1 MRRPRR
7 PGCPGGSGGSG
18 GLRLLV
24 CLLLLSGRPGVCSAV
39 SAHGCLFDR
48 RLCSHLEVCIQDG
61 LFGQCQAGVGQAR
74 PLLQVTSPVLQRLQ
88 GVLRQLMSQGLS
100 WHDDLTQHVISQEME
115 RIPRLRPP
123 EPHPRDRSGLVPRR
137 LGPAGELLSQ
147 GSPTGSSPAP
157 QGLSRPPGGGN
168 GAGVGSP
175 LSSLQAELLPPL
187 LEHLLMPPQP
197 PHPALT
203 YEPALLQPYLF
214 HQFGSRDGSR
224 GSESSSGVVGAGHLP
239 KAESPAVFSRSI
251 SKAILGTHSGHSY
264 GDLTGPSPA
273 QLFQD
278 SGLLYMAQELPVP
291 GRARVP
297 RLPEEGG
304 SSRAED
310 SSEGHEEEVL
320 GGHGEKSPP
329 QAAQPADVSLQR
341 LAAVLAGYGVELRQ
355 LTPEQLSTLLTL
367 LQLLPRGTGR
377 NLGGAIN
384 VAGADVKKTIEE
396 QTQRRD
402 TAEARPPIPLL
413 PGHPTSSP
421 TSSEVQQVLSPG
433 FPEPP
438 QTSSPLG
445 TSSVLLEKKS
455 PLGQSQ
461 PTVVGQPSA
470 RPSAEEYGYIVT
482 DQKPL
487 SLANGVTLLEIL
499 AEHAHM
505 SSGSFINISV
515 VGPAVTFRIRH
526 NEQNLSLADVTQQAG
541 LVKSELEAQTGLQI
555 LQTGVGQREEAAAVL
570 PRQAHGISPMRS
582 VLLTVVA
589 LAGVAGLLVA
599 LAVAL
604 CMRHHS
610 RQRDKE
616 RLAALGPE
624 GAHGDT
630 TFEYQDLCRQH
641 MATKSLFNRAEGQPE
656 PSRVSSVSSQF
667 SDAAQASPSSHS
679 STPSWCEEPAQANMD
694 ISTGHMILAYME
706 DHLRNRDRLA
716 KEWQALCA
724 YQAEPNTCATAQGE
738 GNIKK
743 NRHPDFLP
751 YDHARI
757 KLKVESSPS
766 RSDYINASPIIEHDP
781 RMPAY
786 IATQGPLSHTIAD
799 FWQMVWESGCT
810 VIVMLTPLV
819 EDGVK
824 QCDRY
829 WPDEG
834 SSLYHVY
841 EVNLVSEH
849 IWCEDFLVRSFYLKN
864 VQTQETRTLTQ
875 FHFLSWPAEGTPAST
890 RPLLD
895 FRRKVN
901 KCYRGR
907 SCPIIVHCSDGAGRT
922 GTYILIDMV
931 LNRMAKGVKEIDI
944 AATLEHVRDQRPG
957 LVRSKD
963 QFEFALTAVAEEVNA
978 ILKAL
983 PQ

>member
-7 PGCPGGSGGSG
+7 PGGPGGSGA
-18 GLRLLV
+18 LRLLV
-24 CLLLLSGRPGVCSAV
+24 CLLLLSGRPGGCSAI

-115 RIPRLRPP
+115 RIPRLHPS
-123 EPHPRDRSGLVPRR
+123 ELHPRDRSGLMPRR
-137 LGPAGELLSQ
+137 PGPAGELLSQ
-147 GSPTGSSPAP
+147 GNPTGSSPAA
-157 QGLSRPPGGGN
+157 QGLPRPPGGGN
-168 GAGVGSP
+168 EAGVGSP

-203 YEPALLQPYLF
+203 YESALLQPYLF
-214 HQFGSRDGSR
+214 HQFGPRDGSR
-224 GSESSSGVVGAGHLP
+224 SSESSPGVVGVGHLP
-239 KAESPAVFSRSI
+239 KAEAPALFSRSA
-251 SKAILGTHSGHSY
+251 SKAILGAQSGHSF
-264 GDLTGPSPA
+264 GDLPGPSPA

-291 GRARVP
+291 GRARVQK
-297 RLPEEGG
+297 LPEQGG
-304 SSRAED
+304 SSQAED
-310 SSEGHEEEVL
+310 SSEGYEEVL
-320 GGHGEKSPP
+320 GGHEEKSPS
-329 QAAQPADVSLQR
+329 QAVQPDITMQR

-367 LQLLPRGTGR
+367 LQLLPKGTGR
-377 NLGGAIN
+377 NLVGAVN
-384 VAGADVKKTIEE
+384 VGADVKKTIEE
-396 QTQRRD
+396 HVQKGN
-402 TAEARPPIPLL
+402 TAERRPPTPLL
-413 PGHPTSSP
+413 PGYPTASP
-421 TSSEVQQVLSPG
+421 TSNEVQQVLSPG
-433 FPEPP
+433 IPEPP
-438 QTSSPLG
+438 QTAGPPG
-445 TSSVLLEKKS
+445 VSSVLLEKKS
-455 PLGQSQ
+455 PLSQSQ
-461 PTVVGQPSA
+461 SQSTAVGQPSA

-482 DQKPL
+482 DQ
-487 SLANGVTLLEIL
+487 N
-499 AEHAHM
+499 
-505 SSGSFINISV
+505 V

-526 NEQNLSLADVTQQAG
+526 NEQNLSLADVTRQAG
-541 LVKSELEAQTGLQI
+541 LVKSELEAKTGLQI

-582 VLLTVVA
+582 VLLTLVA

-738 GNIKK
+738 SNIKK

>member
-7 PGCPGGSGGSG
+7 PGGPGGSG
-18 GLRLLV
+18 GLRVLL
-24 CLLLLSGRPGVCSAV
+24 CLLLLSSRPGGCSAI
-39 SAHGCLFDR
+39 SAH
-48 RLCSHLEVCIQDG
+48 
-61 LFGQCQAGVGQAR
+61 
-74 PLLQVTSPVLQRLQ
+74 
-88 GVLRQLMSQGLS
+88 GLS
-100 WHDDLTQHVISQEME
+100 WHDDLTQYVISQEME
-115 RIPRLRPP
+115 RIPRLHPP
-123 EPHPRDRSGLVPRR
+123 EPRPRDRSGLVPRR
-137 LGPAGELLSQ
+137 PGPAGELLLQ
-147 GSPTGSSPAP
+147 GIPTGSTPAAQHRLP
-157 QGLSRPPGGGN
+157 QPPVGGG
-168 GAGVGSP
+168 GAGAGSP
-175 LSSLQAELLPPL
+175 LSPLQAELLPPL
-187 LEHLLMPPQP
+187 LEHLLLPPQA
-197 PHPALT
+197 PHPALS

-224 GSESSSGVVGAGHLP
+224 GSESSPGMISVGPLP
-239 KAESPAVFSRSI
+239 KAEPSTLFSRTA
-251 SKAILGTHSGHSY
+251 SKGMFGAPSDHSY
-264 GDLTGPSPA
+264 GDPPGPSPG
-273 QLFQD
+273 QLFQE
-278 SGLLYMAQELPVP
+278 SGLLYLAQELPAP
-291 GRARVP
+291 SRARAP
-297 RLPEEGG
+297 RLPEQGD
-304 SSRAED
+304 SSRAQD
-310 SSEGHEEEVL
+310 SSEGYEEEGL
-320 GGHGEKSPP
+320 EGHREKPPSP
-329 QAAQPADVSLQR
+329 AELPADVTLQR

-355 LTPEQLSTLLTL
+355 LTPEQLSTLSTL
-367 LQLLPRGTGR
+367 LQLLPKGAGR
-377 NLGGAIN
+377 NLGGVVN
-384 VAGADVKKTIEE
+384 VGTDIKKTTEE
-396 QTQRRD
+396 QVQRGS
-402 TAEARPPIPLL
+402 TAEPPPPTPSL
-413 PGHPTSSP
+413 PGYPTASP
-421 TSSEVQQVLSPG
+421 TSNKAQQVLSSG
-433 FPEPP
+433 
-438 QTSSPLG
+438 SSESPRAASHLV
-445 TSSVLLEKKS
+445 TPVLLEKKS
-455 PLGQSQ
+455 PPGQSQ
-461 PTVVGQPSA
+461 PPVVRRPAAQ
-470 RPSAEEYGYIVT
+470 PSAEEYGYIVT

-487 SLANGVTLLEIL
+487 SLAAGVKLLEIL
-499 AEHAHM
+499 AEHVHV

-515 VGPAVTFRIRH
+515 VGPALTFRIRH

-570 PRQAHGISPMRS
+570 PRPAHSTSPMRS
-582 VLLTVVA
+582 VLLTLVA

-604 CMRHHS
+604 CVRQHA

-641 MATKSLFNRAEGQPE
+641 MATKSLFSRAEGPPE

-706 DHLRNRDRLA
+706 DHLRNRGRLA

-738 GNIKK
+738 GNVKK

>member
-1 MRRPRR
+1 MRRLWR
-7 PGCPGGSGGSG
+7 PGGPGEAG
-18 GLRLLV
+18 GLRLLL
-24 CLLLLSGRPGVCSAV
+24 CLLLLSSRPGGCSAI

-61 LFGQCQAGVGQAR
+61 LFGQCQVGVGQVR

-100 WHDDLTQHVISQEME
+100 WHDDLTQYVISQEME
-115 RIPRLRPP
+115 RIPRRRPP
-123 EPHPRDRSGLVPRR
+123 DPWPRDRSGLAPRR
-137 LGPAGELLSQ
+137 PGPAGDLLSQ
-147 GSPTGSSPAP
+147 ATPTGPAP
-157 QGLSRPPGGGN
+157 AAYLLPQPPPGAGRA
-168 GAGVGSP
+168 GASSSLSP
-175 LSSLQAELLPPL
+175 LQAELLPPL
-187 LEHLLMPPQP
+187 LEHLLLSPQP

-203 YEPALLQPYLF
+203 YEPTLLQPYLF
-214 HQFGSRDGSR
+214 HQFGSRDGSE
-224 GSESSSGVVGAGHLP
+224 GSESPPGMVSVGSLS
-239 KAESPAVFSRSI
+239 KAKPPNFFSRAAT
-251 SKAILGTHSGHSY
+251 KGMFGPHSGHSY
-264 GDLTGPSPA
+264 GDPPGISPA

-278 SGLLYMAQELPVP
+278 SGLLYQAVEPPVP
-291 GRARVP
+291 SRVRVP
-297 RLPEEGG
+297 RLPEQGVSGQADSEKEG
-304 SSRAED
+304 
-310 SSEGHEEEVL
+310 L
-320 GGHGEKSPP
+320 GGHGDTPSFP
-329 QAAQPADVSLQR
+329 AGQPDGSLQR
-341 LAAVLAGYGVELRQ
+341 LAALLAGYGVELRQ
-355 LTPEQLSTLLTL
+355 LTPEQLSTLSTL
-367 LQLLPRGTGR
+367 LQLLPKGAGR
-377 NLGGAIN
+377 NMGEVTNADADIKKPVEQQVQDGGT
-384 VAGADVKKTIEE
+384 AGPLPPTPSLP
-396 QTQRRD
+396 
-402 TAEARPPIPLL
+402 EA
-413 PGHPTSSP
+413 PTGSP
-421 TSSEVQQVLSPG
+421 TSSKSQQVLGS
-433 FPEPP
+433 PEPP
-438 QTSSPLG
+438 KAATRPA
-445 TSSVLLEKKS
+445 TPVLLEKKS

-461 PTVVGQPSA
+461 PTVAGQPSA
-470 RPSAEEYGYIVT
+470 RPLAEEYGYIVT

-487 SLANGVTLLEIL
+487 SLAAGVKLLELL
-499 AEHAHM
+499 AKHMHM

-515 VGPAVTFRIRH
+515 VGPALTFRIRH

-541 LVKSELEAQTGLQI
+541 LVKSELETQTELRI

-570 PRQAHGISPMRS
+570 PRAAHGTPPVRS
-582 VLLTVVA
+582 VLLTLVA

-604 CMRHHS
+604 CMRQHA
-610 RQRDKE
+610 RQQDKE
-616 RLAALGPE
+616 HLAALGPE

-630 TFEYQDLCRQH
+630 TFEYQVRSPR
-641 MATKSLFNRAEGQPE
+641 SL
-656 PSRVSSVSSQF
+656 
-667 SDAAQASPSSHS
+667 
-679 STPSWCEEPAQANMD
+679 
-694 ISTGHMILAYME
+694 
-706 DHLRNRDRLA
+706 LRR
-716 KEWQALCA
+716 
-724 YQAEPNTCATAQGE
+724 GI
-738 GNIKK
+738 G
-743 NRHPDFLP
+743 
-751 YDHARI
+751 
-757 KLKVESSPS
+757 
-766 RSDYINASPIIEHDP
+766 IEHDP

-922 GTYILIDMV
+922 GTYILVDMV

-957 LVRSKD
+957 LVRTKD

>member
-7 PGCPGGSGGSG
+7 PGGLGGPG
-18 GLRLLV
+18 GLRLLL
-24 CLLLLSGRPGVCSAV
+24 CLLLLSSRPGGCSAI
-39 SAHGCLFDR
+39 SAHGQER
-48 RLCSHLEVCIQDG
+48 TRAGGSMGPDG
-61 LFGQCQAGVGQAR
+61 LFGQCQVGVGQAR
-74 PLLQVTSPVLQRLQ
+74 PILQVTSPVLQRLQ

-100 WHDDLTQHVISQEME
+100 WHDDLTQYVISQEME

-123 EPHPRDRSGLVPRR
+123 EPHPRDRSGLAPRR
-137 LGPAGELLSQ
+137 PGPTGKLLFQ
-147 GSPTGSSPAP
+147 GVPTGSAPAAQHRLP
-157 QGLSRPPGGGN
+157 RPPVGGD
-168 GAGVGSP
+168 GAGVGSS
-175 LSSLQAELLPPL
+175 LSPLQAELLPPL
-187 LEHLLMPPQP
+187 LEHLLLPPPP
-197 PHPALT
+197 PHPALS

-224 GSESSSGVVGAGHLP
+224 GSENSPGMVSVDPLP
-239 KAESPAVFSRSI
+239 KAEAPALFSRTA
-251 SKAILGTHSGHSY
+251 SKGMFGDHPGHSY
-264 GDLTGPSPA
+264 RDLPGPSPA

-278 SGLLYMAQELPVP
+278 SGLLYLAQELPVP
-291 GRARVP
+291 SRARVP
-297 RLPEEGG
+297 RLPEQGG

-310 SSEGHEEEVL
+310 HSEGYEEERP
-320 GGHGEKSPP
+320 GGRRENPASP
-329 QAAQPADVSLQR
+329 AVQPDATLQR

-367 LQLLPRGTGR
+367 LQLLPNGAGR
-377 NLGGAIN
+377 NLGGAVN
-384 VAGADVKKTIEE
+384 VGADIKKTMEG
-396 QTQRRD
+396 QAQGRD
-402 TAEARPPIPLL
+402 TAEPPPPMPSL
-413 PGHPTSSP
+413 PGHPTASP
-421 TSSEVQQVLSPG
+421 TSNEVQQVLDPG
-433 FPEPP
+433 SSELPKAATPP
-438 QTSSPLG
+438 ATP
-445 TSSVLLEKKS
+445 VLLEKKS

-461 PTVVGQPSA
+461 PTAAGQPSA

-487 SLANGVTLLEIL
+487 SLAAGVKLLEIL
-499 AEHAHM
+499 AEHVHL

-515 VGPAVTFRIRH
+515 VGPALTFRIRH

-570 PRQAHGISPMRS
+570 PRTAHSTSPMRS
-582 VLLTVVA
+582 VLLTLVA

-604 CMRHHS
+604 CVRQHA

-641 MATKSLFNRAEGQPE
+641 MATKSLFNRAEGPPE

-738 GNIKK
+738 GNFKK
-743 NRHPDFLP
+743 NRNPDFLP

>member
-1 MRRPRR
+1 MTQIGIRAGGWRCRHCTPAVGQVASRGASRPRL
-7 PGCPGGSGGSG
+7 G
-18 GLRLLV
+18 
-24 CLLLLSGRPGVCSAV
+24 
-39 SAHGCLFDR
+39 GCLFDR
-48 RLCSHLEVCIQDG
+48 RLCSHLEVCI
-61 LFGQCQAGVGQAR
+61 
-74 PLLQVTSPVLQRLQ
+74 
-88 GVLRQLMSQGLS
+88 QGLS

>member
-1 MRRPRR
+1 MRRL
-7 PGCPGGSGGSG
+7 PGFG
-18 GLRLLV
+18 GLRPLF
-24 CLLLLSGRPGVCSAV
+24 CLLLLTSRLGGSSAT

-48 RLCSHLEVCIQDG
+48 RLCSHQEVCIQDG
-61 LFGQCQAGVGQAR
+61 LFGQCQTGAGRVR
-74 PLLQVTSPVLQRLQ
+74 PLLQVTSPILQRLQ
-88 GVLRQLMSQGLS
+88 SVLRQLMSQGLS
-100 WHDDLTQHVISQEME
+100 WQDDLTQYVISQEME

-123 EPHPRDRSGLVPRR
+123 DPGSKDRSGLASRR
-137 LGPAGELLSQ
+137 PALPGELLPA
-147 GSPTGSSPAP
+147 GPPTGSSPAA
-157 QGLSRPPGGGN
+157 QHRLQRPLLGGGGG
-168 GAGVGSP
+168 GAGALLP
-175 LSSLQAELLPPL
+175 SLPADLLPPL
-187 LEHLLMPPQP
+187 LEHLLLPPQP
-197 PHPALT
+197 PLPALS
-203 YEPALLQPYLF
+203 YEPTLLQPYLF
-214 HQFGSRDGSR
+214 HQFASQ
-224 GSESSSGVVGAGHLP
+224 ESSRALENPPGLVTVVPQP
-239 KAESPAVFSRSI
+239 KAEAPALFSRAA
-251 SKAILGTHSGHSY
+251 SKNAFGAHPSLSY
-264 GDLTGPSPA
+264 RNPPGPVSA

-278 SGLLYMAQELPVP
+278 PGLLYLAQE
-291 GRARVP
+291 
-297 RLPEEGG
+297 
-304 SSRAED
+304 
-310 SSEGHEEEVL
+310 
-320 GGHGEKSPP
+320 PP
-329 QAAQPADVSLQR
+329 ASDVVLQR
-341 LAAVLAGYGVELRQ
+341 LAAVLANYGVELKQ
-355 LTPEQLSTLLTL
+355 LSREQLNSLYALM
-367 LQLLPRGTGR
+367 QLLPKGAGKNRGEAENSDAVSKKIMEGDMQHTGDSGESPSATAS
-377 NLGGAIN
+377 LSELPAGGGTP
-384 VAGADVKKTIEE
+384 VLVQGADV
-396 QTQRRD
+396 
-402 TAEARPPIPLL
+402 AGP
-413 PGHPTSSP
+413 S
-421 TSSEVQQVLSPG
+421 
-433 FPEPP
+433 EPP
-438 QTSSPLG
+438 PSLG
-445 TSSVLLEKKS
+445 MPVLMEKKS
-455 PLGQSQ
+455 PLSPKGLSGGDQ
-461 PTVVGQPSA
+461 PPA
-470 RPSAEEYGYIVT
+470 HSAEEYGYIVT

-487 SLANGVTLLEIL
+487 GLTAGVRLLETL
-499 AEHAHM
+499 AEHIHM
-505 SSGSFINISV
+505 SSENFINISV
-515 VGPAVTFRIRH
+515 VGSALTFRIRN
-526 NEQNLSLADVTQQAG
+526 NEQNVSLADVTQQAG
-541 LVKSELEAQTGLQI
+541 LVKSELEAETGFRI

-570 PRQAHGISPMRS
+570 PRPARGTPPLRS
-582 VLLTVVA
+582 VLLTLVA

-599 LAVAL
+599 AALAVCL
-604 CMRHHS
+604 
-610 RQRDKE
+610 RQHGRLREKE

-624 GAHGDT
+624 GAHADT
-630 TFEYQDLCRQH
+630 TLEYQELCRQH
-641 MATKSLFNRAEGQPE
+641 MASKSLFSRSEGPPE
-656 PSRVSSVSSQF
+656 PSRVSSISSQF

-724 YQAEPNTCATAQGE
+724 YQAEPNACSLAQGDA
-738 GNIKK
+738 NLKK
-743 NRHPDFLP
+743 NRNPDFVP

-786 IATQGPLSHTIAD
+786 IATQGPLSHTISD
-799 FWQMVWESGCT
+799 FWQMVWENGCT
-810 VIVMLTPLV
+810 VIVMLAPLV

-864 VQTQETRTLTQ
+864 VQSQETRTLTQ
-875 FHFLSWPAEGTPAST
+875 FHFLSWPAEGTPTST

-957 LVRSKD
+957 LVRTKD

>member
-7 PGCPGGSGGSG
+7 PGGLGGSG
-18 GLRLLV
+18 GLRLLL
-24 CLLLLSGRPGVCSAV
+24 CLLLLSSRPGGCSAV

-61 LFGQCQAGVGQAR
+61 LFGQCQVGVGQAR

-100 WHDDLTQHVISQEME
+100 WHDDLTQYVISQEME

-123 EPHPRDRSGLVPRR
+123 EPRPRDRSGLAPRR
-137 LGPAGELLSQ
+137 PGPAGELLLQ
-147 GSPTGSSPAP
+147 DIPTGSAPAAQHRLP
-157 QGLSRPPGGGN
+157 QPPVGRG
-168 GAGVGSP
+168 GAGASSSLSP
-175 LSSLQAELLPPL
+175 LQAELLPPL
-187 LEHLLMPPQP
+187 LEHLLLPPQP
-197 PHPALT
+197 PHPSLS

-224 GSESSSGVVGAGHLP
+224 VSEGSPGMVSVGPLP
-239 KAESPAVFSRSI
+239 KAEAPALFSRTA
-251 SKAILGTHSGHSY
+251 SKGIFGDHPGHSY
-264 GDLTGPSPA
+264 GDLPGPSPA

-278 SGLLYMAQELPVP
+278 SGLLYLAQELPAP
-291 GRARVP
+291 SRARVP
-297 RLPEEGG
+297 RLPEQGG

-310 SSEGHEEEVL
+310 SPEGYEEEGL
-320 GGHGEKSPP
+320 GGRGEKPASP
-329 QAAQPADVSLQR
+329 AVQPADVALQR

-367 LQLLPRGTGR
+367 LQLLPKGAGR
-377 NLGGAIN
+377 NPGGVVN
-384 VAGADVKKTIEE
+384 VGADIKKTMEGPVE
-396 QTQRRD
+396 GRD
-402 TAEARPPIPLL
+402 TAEPPARTPPM
-413 PGHPTSSP
+413 PGHPTASP
-421 TSSEVQQVLSPG
+421 TSSEVQQVPSPVSS
-433 FPEPP
+433 EPP
-438 QTSSPLG
+438 KAARPPATP
-445 TSSVLLEKKS
+445 VLLEKKS

-461 PTVVGQPSA
+461 PTVAGQLSA
-470 RPSAEEYGYIVT
+470 RPAAEEYGYIVT

-487 SLANGVTLLEIL
+487 SLAAGVKLLEIL
-499 AEHAHM
+499 AEHVHL

-515 VGPAVTFRIRH
+515 VGPALTFRIRH

-555 LQTGVGQREEAAAVL
+555 LQTGVGQ
-570 PRQAHGISPMRS
+570 
-582 VLLTVVA
+582 
-589 LAGVAGLLVA
+589 
-599 LAVAL
+599 
-604 CMRHHS
+604 
-610 RQRDKE
+610 
-616 RLAALGPE
+616 
-624 GAHGDT
+624 
-630 TFEYQDLCRQH
+630 DLCRQH
-641 MATKSLFNRAEGQPE
+641 MATKSLFNRAEGPPE

-834 SSLYHVY
+834 ASLYHVY

>member
-7 PGCPGGSGGSG
+7 PGGPGGSG
-18 GLRLLV
+18 GLRVLV
-24 CLLLLSGRPGVCSAV
+24 CLLLLSSRPGGCSAI

-61 LFGQCQAGVGQAR
+61 LFGQCQVGVGQAR

-88 GVLRQLMSQGLS
+88 SVLRQLMSQGLS
-100 WHDDLTQHVISQEME
+100 WHDDLTQYVISQEME

-123 EPHPRDRSGLVPRR
+123 EPRPRDRSGLVPRR
-137 LGPAGELLSQ
+137 PGSAGELLLQ
-147 GSPTGSSPAP
+147 GIPTGSTPAAQHRLP
-157 QGLSRPPGGGN
+157 QPPAGGSG
-168 GAGVGSP
+168 GGVGSP

-187 LEHLLMPPQP
+187 LEHLLLPPQA
-197 PHPALT
+197 PHPALS

-224 GSESSSGVVGAGHLP
+224 GSESSPGMVSVGPIP
-239 KAESPAVFSRSI
+239 KAEPSALFSRTA
-251 SKAILGTHSGHSY
+251 SKGMFGAHSDHSY
-264 GDLTGPSPA
+264 GDPPGPSPG
-273 QLFQD
+273 QLFQE
-278 SGLLYMAQELPVP
+278 SGLFYLAQELPVP
-291 GRARVP
+291 SRARAP
-297 RLPEEGG
+297 RLPEQGG
-304 SSRAED
+304 SSRPKD
-310 SSEGHEEEVL
+310 SSEGYEEEGL
-320 GGHGEKSPP
+320 EGHREKLPSP
-329 QAAQPADVSLQR
+329 AEQPDVTLQR
-341 LAAVLAGYGVELRQ
+341 LASVLAGYGVELRQ
-355 LTPEQLSTLLTL
+355 LTPEQLSSLSTL
-367 LQLLPRGTGR
+367 LQLLPKGSGR
-377 NLGGAIN
+377 NLGGAVN
-384 VAGADVKKTIEE
+384 VGADNKKTVEE
-396 QTQRRD
+396 QVQGGHTV
-402 TAEARPPIPLL
+402 EPPPPTPSL
-413 PGHPTSSP
+413 PGYPTASP
-421 TSSEVQQVLSPG
+421 TSSKAQQVLISG
-433 FPEPP
+433 SSEPP
-438 QTSSPLG
+438 KAIGHPATP
-445 TSSVLLEKKS
+445 VLLEKKS
-455 PLGQSQ
+455 SLGQSQ
-461 PTVVGQPSA
+461 PTVVRPPSA
-470 RPSAEEYGYIVT
+470 QPSAEEYGYIVT
-482 DQKPL
+482 DQ
-487 SLANGVTLLEIL
+487 N
-499 AEHAHM
+499 
-505 SSGSFINISV
+505 V
-515 VGPAVTFRIRH
+515 VGPALTFRIRH

-570 PRQAHGISPMRS
+570 PRPAHSTSPMRS
-582 VLLTVVA
+582 VLLTLVA

-604 CMRHHS
+604 CVRQHA

-641 MATKSLFNRAEGQPE
+641 MATKSLFNRAEGPPE

-819 EDGVK
+819 EDAVK